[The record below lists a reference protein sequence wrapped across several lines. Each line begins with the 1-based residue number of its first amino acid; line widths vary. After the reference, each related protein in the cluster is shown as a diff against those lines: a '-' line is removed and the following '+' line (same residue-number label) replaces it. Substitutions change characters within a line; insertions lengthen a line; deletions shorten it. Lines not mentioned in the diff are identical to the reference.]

1 MADQFAGSPDGHAA
15 GVDGLPQ
22 ADQDI
27 AVGDGFEAFVRA
39 QQASLTAYLAR
50 RMPEADVPD
59 VVQEAMIRL
68 LRYRALPEAQLRPLM
83 YRIAQ
88 NVMHDR
94 GRRDLSHRRQDHV
107 ALDEH
112 GAGLASAEP
121 TQEELVAHRQQLDLV
136 RNAIRA
142 LPPRCREVYLLN
154 RQAGMS
160 YPQIARHCD
169 ISVKAVEKHISRAL
183 QALRQCLAGTVTGGA
198 P

>member
-1 MADQFAGSPDGHAA
+1 MADEFAGSPDAHAE
-15 GVDGLPQ
+15 GGDGLLQ
-22 ADQDI
+22 ADPEI

-39 QQASLTAYLAR
+39 QQPSLAAYLAR

-59 VVQEAMIRL
+59 VMQDAMIRL
-68 LRYRALPEAQLRPLM
+68 LRYRGLPEMQLRPLL

-107 ALDEH
+107 ALDEY
-112 GAGLASAEP
+112 GTGLASPGP
-121 TQEELVAHRQQLDLV
+121 TQEELLAHRQQLDRV
-136 RNAIRA
+136 REAIRA

-160 YPQIARHCD
+160 YPQIARHCG

-183 QALRQCLAGTVTGGA
+183 QALRQCLAGTGAGGA

>member
-1 MADQFAGSPDGHAA
+1 MADEFAGSFEGRTGD
-15 GVDGLPQ
+15 VDGLPQ
-22 ADQDI
+22 ADQGI
-27 AVGDGFEAFVRA
+27 AAGDGFNAFVRG
-39 QQASLTAYLAR
+39 QQPLLAAYLAR
-50 RMPEADVPD
+50 RMPDADVQD
-59 VVQEAMIRL
+59 VVQETMIRL

-112 GAGLASAEP
+112 GAGLACAGP

-136 RNAIRA
+136 RDAIRA

-160 YPQIARHCD
+160 YPQIARHCG

-183 QALRQCLAGTVTGGA
+183 QALRQCLAGTVAGGM